1 MTIVLLGASGSGK
14 STIEHELAT
23 HHGFEKIMSLPNK
36 GGKLDKQIF
45 IINGSGGVGKDT
57 FVDLVSVELNDKLKH
72 FHTVINYSSVD
83 KVKEIAR
90 KIGWDGKK
98 SEKDRKF
105 LSDLKILTSSYCDMP
120 FESMKNKMIE
130 FLGDEESKLLFLHIR
145 EPEEIE
151 RAVKAF
157 KAKTILIVRDS
168 VRHITSN
175 MGDKNVFKYKYDFVI
190 ENNGTIEDLREKAK
204 EFLKEECLWDVIL

>member
-1 MTIVLLGASGSGK
+1 M
-14 STIEHELAT
+14 
-23 HHGFEKIMSLPNK
+23 
-36 GGKLDKQIF
+36 DKQIF

-204 EFLKEECLWDVIL
+204 EFLKEECLWDVLL